1 MLVRVDQSGNLYTA
15 GSVNPPSDA
24 ALKTGFAEVSPREIL
39 ARVVGLPVTSWTY
52 RNSPEARHIGPT
64 AQDFRAAFGL
74 GSEDTTIATVDA
86 DGVALAAIQGL
97 YQVVREREA
106 EIAAQAAEIAAL
118 KARLDGQQRVLEGQR
133 AERLAESRELAEL
146 RRLVEVL
153 VGRAEGELLHA
164 RAR

>member
-1 MLVRVDQSGNLYTA
+1 
-15 GSVNPPSDA
+15 
-24 ALKTGFAEVSPREIL
+24 
-39 ARVVGLPVTSWTY
+39 
-52 RNSPEARHIGPT
+52 
-64 AQDFRAAFGL
+64 
-74 GSEDTTIATVDA
+74 
-86 DGVALAAIQGL
+86 VALAAIQGL